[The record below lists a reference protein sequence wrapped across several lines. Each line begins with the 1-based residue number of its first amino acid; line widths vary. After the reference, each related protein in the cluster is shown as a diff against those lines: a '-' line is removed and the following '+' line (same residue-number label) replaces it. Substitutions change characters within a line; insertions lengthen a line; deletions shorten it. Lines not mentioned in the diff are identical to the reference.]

1 MRKETKKPSVSKE
14 RQRKALRKIKERMLF
29 EKLANSN
36 FTEEVT
42 CFVSYDKE

>member
-1 MRKETKKPSVSKE
+1 MKKETMKNSLS
-14 RQRKALRKIKERMLF
+14 KERMLF